1 VEKKMKTMIRRL
13 LGGLAVL
20 ALGSSLASAATI
32 TWYNNIFFPGAVG
45 GATNAPQGAPNQ
57 YTVPFSSTVDIPQLD
72 ITSAPS
78 GFHYQLTSVQIV
90 LSWAIT
96 GAVGVANGDA
106 VNHTF
111 NNAFATIPVSLVGP
125 DSTTVNG
132 TALAGPASGTAVPG
146 FAVNPTT
153 NWFSG
158 LTGSGTSN
166 NTVIGPGLAAYQGVG
181 ANNLSFTFNSGNGSY
196 GGVQTDG
203 SGSLFFGGSAQVGAT
218 IQVTYNYDQV
228 AVPEPGTFAILG
240 SALIGLGVVVR
251 RRRKNA

>member
-32 TWYNNIFFPGAVG
+32 TWYNNIFFPGASG
-45 GATNAPQGAPNQ
+45 GATNSAQGAPTQ
-57 YTVPFSSTVDIPQLD
+57 YTVPFSTTVEIPRLD
-72 ITSAPS
+72 ITSAPVNS
-78 GFHYQLTSVQIV
+78 IYQLTSVQIV
-90 LSWAIT
+90 LNWVIT
-96 GAVGVANGDA
+96 GAVGVANNDS

-111 NNAFATIPVSLVGP
+111 GSAFASIPVSLVGP

-153 NWFSG
+153 NWFGG
-158 LTGSGTSN
+158 LSGSGTSN
-166 NTVIGPGLAAYQGVG
+166 NTVIGAGLAAYQGVG
-181 ANNLSFTFNSGNGSY
+181 AANLSFNFNSGNGSY

-203 SGSLFFGGSAQVGAT
+203 SGNLFFGGSAQVGAQ

-240 SALIGLGVVVR
+240 SALVGLGFVVR